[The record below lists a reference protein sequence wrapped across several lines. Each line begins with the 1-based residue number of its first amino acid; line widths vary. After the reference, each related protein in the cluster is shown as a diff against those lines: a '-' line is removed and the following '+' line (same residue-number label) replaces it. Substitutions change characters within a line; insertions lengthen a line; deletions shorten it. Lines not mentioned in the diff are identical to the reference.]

1 MIAKKKQTRLKP
13 LSPTVKKR
21 LKERGEPIGRTVK
34 RPPKKRDRMGPK
46 ILRLEAPLP
55 GKPRTKK
62 RPKLK
67 GVSKGLGSLVGGVA
81 GSVLKKAAGKPKPKK
96 KFGPI
101 TPKRGKPQFMKK

>member
-1 MIAKKKQTRLKP
+1 MVQIAKKKPTKRLKP
-13 LSPTVKKR
+13 LSPKVKKR

-34 RPPKKRDRMGPK
+34 RPPK
-46 ILRLEAPLP
+46 ILRLDAPLP

-67 GVSKGLGSLVGGVA
+67 RVSKGLGSLVGGA
-81 GSVLKKAAGKPKPKK
+81 AASVLKTAAGKSKPKK